1 MPPKRSRNL
10 RQQQQ
15 QDIQPAAKKAKK
27 ESKKDSKMQ
36 DTAEMVISSTNEGVT
51 AFKTLPITL
60 LSGFLGSGKTTLLQ
74 YILNS
79 PHHGLRIAVIVND
92 MAAVNVDANL
102 VRSSTASPNPSSQ
115 QKLVAMQNGCICCT
129 LRGDFVLE
137 LARLA
142 KDGQYDYVLIEST
155 GISEPQQ
162 VAESFTKEFSLAMV
176 EAENEHGGGNGE
188 GGTSWSEEE
197 KVVLGELAENGGLN
211 SIAKID
217 TTVTVVDAFRFFEE
231 FETIELLHQRFA
243 SEVETPEDERTVT
256 DLIIDQI
263 EFADVIIVNKIDMVD
278 DKVLIRIRGL
288 IKTLNPGCKIL
299 ETSLRVSKQSQNPF
313 GAVPLDVKEII
324 ATGRYSE
331 ETSIKSSGWLKS
343 VHDMSMID
351 NHGQT
356 VLAPKPETEEYGIN
370 SFVYR
375 ARRPFEPKRLFELVY
390 DKFVILEPQNE
401 EEEGDDDDDE
411 DEDEEGEGDDE
422 EKSDHEL
429 SSASGSAFDEDEGF
443 DSFQQDSPVSASPTT
458 SNSPTVT
465 TTSPGTS
472 ITGGSKELTQY
483 PDIALEQR
491 LANKKAH
498 PLFNRLLRSKGFVW
512 LATRPNQSGDWSQA
526 GAMLTFSPSLQW
538 FATIPKNEWPL
549 PPGEAGKELHKMIER
564 DFEGE
569 WGDRRQEIVL
579 IGEGLSVEGLTEC
592 LDGCLLTDE
601 EMREWE
607 RVMRM
612 DCEDE
617 RKVELL
623 GELFEDGWE
632 EWDDPEAMVDGGEEG
647 HVHGP
652 ACGM

>member
-1 MPPKRSRNL
+1 
-10 RQQQQ
+10 
-15 QDIQPAAKKAKK
+15 
-27 ESKKDSKMQ
+27 
-36 DTAEMVISSTNEGVT
+36 
-51 AFKTLPITL
+51 
-60 LSGFLGSGKTTLLQ
+60 
-74 YILNS
+74 
-79 PHHGLRIAVIVND
+79 
-92 MAAVNVDANL
+92 MAAINVDANL
-102 VRSSTASPNPSSQ
+102 IRSSTSSTNPASQ

-142 KDGQYDYVLIEST
+142 KDGKYDYVLIEST

-176 EAENEHGGGNGE
+176 EAEGGDGGGSGE
-188 GGTSWSEEE
+188 MAWSKEE
-197 KVVLGELAENGGLN
+197 KDVLGELADNGGLN

-256 DLIIDQI
+256 DLMIDQI

-278 DKVLIRIRGL
+278 DKTLSRIRGL

-299 ETSLRVSKQSQNPF
+299 ETSLRPSKQSENPF
-313 GAVPLDVKEII
+313 GAIPLDVKEII
-324 ATGRYSE
+324 STGRYSE

-351 NHGQT
+351 NHERK

-401 EEEGDDDDDE
+401 EDE
-411 DEDEEGEGDDE
+411 DDE
-422 EKSDHEL
+422 EDDKGDEYISAHRPASNSASPISEDHI
-429 SSASGSAFDEDEGF
+429 SPRQDSPMTASPTASGSPSDA
-443 DSFQQDSPVSASPTT
+443 V
-458 SNSPTVT
+458 
-465 TTSPGTS
+465 TSPGTCVTEDS
-472 ITGGSKELTQY
+472 SELTQY
-483 PDIALEQR
+483 PDIPLEQR
-491 LANKKAH
+491 LANKKSH
-498 PLFNRLLRSKGFVW
+498 PLFHNLLRSKGFVW

-526 GAMLTFSPSLQW
+526 GAMLTFSPGLQW
-538 FATIPKNEWPL
+538 FANVPREQWPL
-549 PPGEAGKELHKMIER
+549 PAGEAGIELTKMIER

-569 WGDRRQEIVL
+569 WGDRRQEVVL
-579 IGEGLSVEGLTEC
+579 IGEGLDVEGLTRT
-592 LDGCLLTDE
+592 LDGCLLSDA
-601 EMREWE
+601 EMGEWE
-607 RVMRM
+607 RVMRL
-612 DCEDE
+612 EGVGE
-617 RKVELL
+617 KTRVEML
-623 GELFEDGWE
+623 GKLFEDGWE
-632 EWDDPEAMVDGGEEG
+632 EWDDPEMIMGGDEEG

-652 ACGM
+652 ACGI

>member
-1 MPPKRSRNL
+1 M
-10 RQQQQ
+10 
-15 QDIQPAAKKAKK
+15 
-27 ESKKDSKMQ
+27 ESKKEGIAKMEDLAVDQ
-36 DTAEMVISSTNEGVT
+36 PKG
-51 AFKTLPITL
+51 AFRSLPITL

-102 VRSSTASPNPSSQ
+102 IRSSTASTNPASQ

-142 KDGQYDYVLIEST
+142 REGKYDYVLIEST

-176 EAENEHGGGNGE
+176 EAEHEDGNANGE
-188 GGTSWSEEE
+188 QAWSQEE
-197 KVVLGELAENGGLN
+197 KDVLGELAENGGLN

-256 DLIIDQI
+256 DLMIDQI

-278 DKVLIRIRGL
+278 DKILTRIRGL

-299 ETSLRVSKQSQNPF
+299 ETSLRPSKQSENPY
-313 GAVPLDVKEII
+313 GAIPLDVKEII

-351 NHGQT
+351 NHGRK

-390 DKFVILEPQNE
+390 DKFVILEPQNPD
-401 EEEGDDDDDE
+401 GE
-411 DEDEEGEGDDE
+411 DEDEEADGETDGEEEEDDDDE
-422 EKSDHEL
+422 KPEHEVH
-429 SSASGSAFDEDEGF
+429 SSAGSTTTDD
-443 DSFQQDSPVSASPTT
+443 DVSSTPTRSDSPAATG
-458 SNSPTVT
+458 
-465 TTSPGTS
+465 TSPGTS
-472 ITGGSKELTQY
+472 VTDESNGLTQY
-483 PDIALEQR
+483 PDIPLEQR

-498 PLFNRLLRSKGFVW
+498 PLFRNLLRSKGFVW

-526 GAMLTFSPSLQW
+526 GAMLTFSPGLQW
-538 FATIPKNEWPL
+538 FATVPKNEWPL
-549 PPGEAGKELHKMIER
+549 PEGEAGKELVKMIER
-564 DFEGE
+564 DFDGE
-569 WGDRRQEIVL
+569 WGDRRQEVVL
-579 IGEGLSVEGLTEC
+579 IGEGLDVEGLTST
-592 LDGCLLTDE
+592 LNSCLLSDE
-601 EMREWE
+601 EMSEWE
-607 RVMRM
+607 RVMRLEGM
-612 DCEDE
+612 DDETKVDMLCET
-617 RKVELL
+617 
-623 GELFEDGWE
+623 FEDGWE
-632 EWDDPEAMVDGGEEG
+632 EWDDPEMMIGGDEDG

-652 ACGM
+652 ACGI

>member
-1 MPPKRSRNL
+1 MPSKRSSSSR

-15 QDIQPAAKKAKK
+15 DPQLAAKKH
-27 ESKKDSKMQ
+27 KKDSSKYSRKQ
-36 DTAEMVISSTNEGVT
+36 DTAIMPISITGEKMAT
-51 AFKTLPITL
+51 FKTLPITL
-60 LSGFLGSGKTTLLQ
+60 LSGFLGSGKTTVLQ
-74 YILNS
+74 YILHS
-79 PHHGLRIAVIVND
+79 THHGLRIAIIVND

-102 VRSSTASPNPSSQ
+102 IRSSISSSNPASQ

-176 EAENEHGGGNGE
+176 EAEHEDGE
-188 GGTSWSEEE
+188 GETTWSKEE
-197 KVVLGELAENGGLN
+197 KGILGKLAENGGLN

-256 DLIIDQI
+256 DLMIDQI

-299 ETSLRVSKQSQNPF
+299 ETSLRASKQSENSF
-313 GAVPLDVKEII
+313 GAVSLDVKEII
-324 ATGRYSE
+324 ATGLYSE

-343 VHDMSMID
+343 VHDMSIID
-351 NHGQT
+351 NHGRK

-375 ARRPFEPKRLFELVY
+375 SRRPFHPGRLYELVH
-390 DKFVILEPQNE
+390 DKFVILEPQIENE
-401 EEEGDDDDDE
+401 EEEEEDDE
-411 DEDEEGEGDDE
+411 NSEHELTSTSGSTTAEDEHFE
-422 EKSDHEL
+422 SL
-429 SSASGSAFDEDEGF
+429 
-443 DSFQQDSPVSASPTT
+443 QQDSPISTPPATF
-458 SNSPTVT
+458 NSPTIAAATT
-465 TTSPGTS
+465 TTSPSTS
-472 ITGGSKELTQY
+472 FTEDANKLTQY
-483 PDIALEQR
+483 PDIPLEQR

-498 PLFNRLLRSKGFVW
+498 PLFSRLLRSKGFIW
-512 LATRPNQSGDWSQA
+512 LATRPKLSGDWSQA
-526 GAMLTFSPSLQW
+526 GAMLTFSSGLQW
-538 FATIPKNEWPL
+538 FTTLPKDEWPL
-549 PPGEAGKELHKMIER
+549 PPGDAGKELKNIIEK

-569 WGDRRQEIVL
+569 WGDRRQEVVL
-579 IGEGLSVEGLTEC
+579 IGEGLDVDGLTAC
-592 LDGCLLTDE
+592 LDNCLLTVE

-607 RVMRM
+607 GVMRM
-612 DCEDE
+612 GTDE
-617 RKVELL
+617 EKREEMLS
-623 GELFEDGWE
+623 ELFEDGWE
-632 EWDDPEAMVDGGEEG
+632 EWEDPEAMMDSDEEG

-652 ACGM
+652 ACGI